1 MASLLKLQ
9 VYKYRMNV
17 ELSSY
22 YQRHRAVLLSP
33 FLSLC
38 LPFILSLSD
47 FGALVL
53 SSVVGVLQIC
63 TVSKPF
69 NFIPQLPFPLTH
81 PPTVTF
87 ILTHFHKMLYLLPQI
102 VYINKSTVKYNLF
115 IDQQERGMQTFLLKA
130 FPLSVSSGECFS

>member
-9 VYKYRMNV
+9 VYKYRMNA

-22 YQRHRAVLLSP
+22 LRRHRAVLLSP
-33 FLSLC
+33 FSPLC

-69 NFIPQLPFPLTH
+69 NFIPQLPFSFDTPSYSYIHTH
-81 PPTVTF
+81 TF
-87 ILTHFHKMLYLLPQI
+87 P
-102 VYINKSTVKYNLF
+102 
-115 IDQQERGMQTFLLKA
+115 
-130 FPLSVSSGECFS
+130 